1 MKYFK
6 TYESFINEAK
16 HSKVFKAAKRGSYP
30 ATIVV
35 IKDKKVIHQEQV
47 NTPEAIPAA
56 FNVLQRKYPKA
67 IITVEDKTGATLYR
81 EVDEAKNYMQKID
94 LKDFK
99 AIKKGTKLLYMG
111 GEAEVVDNNG
121 FVLTLKQNGKKFT
134 VNKSMFDHGGMLKE
148 GVTEAKSLT
157 RTDEGIMSEIDLIA
171 KEAKDFKDFV
181 KKFKKEYSDLTDAG
195 DIKELEAWLKTVYS
209 DAKNESVTEAAY
221 VPSNIEEFAKRKGVL
236 RDVKQIARW
245 AEKAG
250 KRIVGGTAIGK
261 GYDTLVLD
269 LRHHGGEIYYDTYKG
284 TIKVNGN
291 PVDSWKTFSKALE
304 ESVNEAKTYKKGDKL
319 KIKLKNGKKFDVVFD
334 SYSRTKGVA
343 LGKFKDRSG
352 EYDTKPYNLDT
363 IIESVTE
370 AEMTKKTFLDLWKET
385 YGENFI
391 SEYPAVAKILK
402 NRPNNIDKREISRIW
417 DETYGEDFKEEYPGI
432 WDKLD

>member
-16 HSKVFKAAKRGSYP
+16 LSKVFKAAKRGSYP

-35 IKDKKVIHQEQV
+35 IKDKKVIHQEHV

-81 EVDEAKNYMQKID
+81 EVDEKKNYMQKID
-94 LKDFK
+94 LEDFK

-111 GEAEVVDNNG
+111 SEAEVLDNNG
-121 FVLTLKQNGKKFT
+121 FVLTLKQNGRKFT

-148 GVTEAKSLT
+148 GITKAKSLT
-157 RTDEGIMSEIDLIA
+157 RTDEGIMSEIDLLA
-171 KEAKDFKDFV
+171 KEAKDLKDFV

-195 DIKELEAWLKTVYS
+195 DIKELESWLKTVYS
-209 DAKNESVTEAAY
+209 NAKNESVTEAAN
-221 VPSNIEEFAKRKGVL
+221 VPRNIEDWARGRGL
-236 RDVKQIARW
+236 LADLKQIARW
-245 AEKAG
+245 VEKSG
-250 KRIVGGTAIGK
+250 KRIVGGTAIGR

-269 LRHHGGEIYYDTYKG
+269 VTYQGSEIYWDTDTGEIE
-284 TIKVNGN
+284 VNKQ
-291 PVDSWKTFSKALE
+291 PVTDLKTMRKALE
-304 ESVNEAKTYKKGDKL
+304 ESVNE
-319 KIKLKNGKKFDVVFD
+319 
-334 SYSRTKGVA
+334 
-343 LGKFKDRSG
+343 G
-352 EYDTKPYNLDT
+352 E
-363 IIESVTE
+363 I
-370 AEMTKKTFLDLWKET
+370 TKKTFLDLWKET

-402 NRPNNIDKREISRIW
+402 NRPNDIDKREISRIW

>member
-1 MKYFK
+1 MKFFK

-81 EVDEAKNYMQKID
+81 EVDEVKNYMQKID

-134 VNKSMFDHGGMLKE
+134 VNKSMFDHGGMIKE
-148 GVTEAKSLT
+148 GWGKAPDADKAMRDLKKKGSQIDWLDDADDDTKKIWEKAGVNPENENTVILYSYVSHQWDDAKKIL
-157 RTDEGIMSEIDLIA
+157 
-171 KEAKDFKDFV
+171 KKYNVDF
-181 KKFKKEYSDLTDAG
+181 
-195 DIKELEAWLKTVYS
+195 KELEDPNADGESFIVFVK
-209 DAKNESVTEAAY
+209 ESVVDEAAN
-221 VPSNIEEFAKRKGVL
+221 VPSNIEKFAKERGVL

-250 KRIVGGTAIGK
+250 KRITGGTAIGK

-269 LRHHGGEIYYDTYKG
+269 LTYQGAEVYYDTYKG
-284 TIKVNGN
+284 TIKVNGK
-291 PVDSWKTFSKALE
+291 PVDSWKTFSKAVE
-304 ESVNEAKTYKKGDKL
+304 
-319 KIKLKNGKKFDVVFD
+319 
-334 SYSRTKGVA
+334 
-343 LGKFKDRSG
+343 
-352 EYDTKPYNLDT
+352 
-363 IIESVTE
+363 ESVTE
-370 AEMTKKTFLDLWKET
+370 AEMTKKTFLDLWKEV

-391 SEYPAVAKILK
+391 SEFPAVAKILK
-402 NRPNNIDKREISRIW
+402 NRPNDIDKREISRIW

-432 WDKLD
+432 WNKLD